1 MADSPTERR
10 ARSPFPS
17 RQDKQ
22 PPAGRPGGQP
32 AKQQQSRLPGGR
44 SFWMVVLGLLV
55 LNYAIMALFASGREP
70 SVTIPYSSPQGAPGF
85 LQMVNQNKVLRIK
98 TEGAS
103 VEGEFREAQKYPD
116 SKAEPTK
123 NFTTELPTFVI
134 SAPQDLQ
141 KQLDEHGVQPAATP
155 INDGRGFFAS
165 LLLGF
170 GPVILLVFLF
180 VW

>member
-10 ARSPFPS
+10 ARTPLPP
-17 RQDKQ
+17 RQDGK
-22 PPAGRPGGQP
+22 PPAPRGGGSP
-32 AKQQQSRLPGGR
+32 IARAPRFPGGR
-44 SFWMVVLGLLV
+44 SFWMIVLGLLV
-55 LNYAIMALFASGREP
+55 LNYVIMALFAPGREP
-70 SVTIPYSSPQGAPGF
+70 SVTIPYSSPEGAPGF
-85 LQMVNQNKVLRIK
+85 VQMVDQDKVLRIK

-103 VEGEFREAQKYPD
+103 VEGEFKEAQRYPD
-116 SKAEPTK
+116 SKADPAK

-141 KQLDEHGVQPAATP
+141 KQLDAHKVQTAPTP

-170 GPVILLVFLF
+170 GPV
-180 VW
+180 